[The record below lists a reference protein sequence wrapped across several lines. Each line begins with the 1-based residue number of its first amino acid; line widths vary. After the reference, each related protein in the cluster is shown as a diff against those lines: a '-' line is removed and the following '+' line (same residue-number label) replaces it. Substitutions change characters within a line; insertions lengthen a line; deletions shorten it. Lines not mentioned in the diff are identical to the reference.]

1 MLNPFSGGIHLSPA
15 LVIFALQI
23 IHVKKIFLFSLFT
36 GFLFTAKSQAL
47 TLAQIKAI
55 LDTTSNPIG
64 FVKYVLKKKYHI
76 DTVAVVSTSAFMG
89 KADSLAY
96 YGKIGK
102 VYGPF
107 KKENILV
114 KILMKAPNTFYHVKH
129 ILLDTS
135 TYRPAF
141 AETLADSI
149 IQRIK
154 TGNSTFAAEAGK
166 YSDDNISSPNG
177 GDLGWFVK
185 GAMLPQLDA
194 EMTKHQKGE
203 LFKVWTEAGLHI
215 VTIADNPK
223 QDNGYALMLRVI
235 L

>member
-1 MLNPFSGGIHLSPA
+1 VAGQPEVYIPYLCI
-15 LVIFALQI
+15 QI
-23 IHVKKIFLFSLFT
+23 ILVKQLFLALIFTSSLFS
-36 GFLFTAKSQAL
+36 AKSQSL
-47 TLAQIKAI
+47 TLAQIKNI
-55 LDTTSNPIG
+55 LDTTSNPVG
-64 FVKYVLKKKYHI
+64 FVKYILKKKYYI
-76 DTVAVVSTSAFMG
+76 DTVAVISTNSFLG

-96 YGKIGK
+96 HGKVGK

-107 KKENILV
+107 KKENILI

-141 AETLADSI
+141 AESLADSI
-149 IQRIK
+149 ITRI
-154 TGNSTFAAEAGK
+154 TNGSSDFSTEAGK
-166 YSDDNISSPNG
+166 YSDDNISSPLG

-194 EMTKHQKGE
+194 AMMKHKKGE
-203 LFKVWTEAGLHI
+203 MFKVWTQAGLHI